1 MHKVGSLTSL
11 SAITKTREGKEVQR
25 QWSVEVGSETALHS
39 ITCQWSVRLSVRT
52 DRISEGVHERGDEGE
67 GTKEERREG

>member
-1 MHKVGSLTSL
+1 M
-11 SAITKTREGKEVQR
+11 
-25 QWSVEVGSETALHS
+25 EVGSETALHS
-39 ITCQWSVRLSVRT
+39 ITCQWSVRLSVHT